1 MQVVNWDDLRIFL
14 SVAQTGQLA
23 RAAHLLGL
31 DATTA
36 GRRLRRLEKTLG
48 QTLFEQRRDG
58 QKLTEAGARLLVR
71 AEAVAATMRAVDS
84 EAHAAYEPEGV
95 VRVSITEGFGASFV
109 AEQLPAFAALYPRI
123 GIDLV
128 ATSGFLSPSRRETD
142 VAILLA
148 RPSKGPLVTRK
159 LTDYGLG
166 LYAAADYLR
175 AAPPIA
181 APSDLRDHALIG
193 YIPDLLPAPELDYLD
208 EIAPGL
214 APRLRSS
221 SITAQHRMV
230 AAGAGIAVLH
240 CFAADRDPALV
251 RVLPE
256 VRLQR
261 SFWLVTHEDS
271 RAIPRV
277 RLFLD
282 WLVALAEAERARL
295 VGT

>member
-1 MQVVNWDDLRIFL
+1 MNWDDLRIFL
-14 SVAQTGQLA
+14 AVAQTGQLS
-23 RAAHLLGL
+23 RAAQLLDL

-36 GRRLRRLEKTLG
+36 GRRLRRLEKALG
-48 QTLFEQRRDG
+48 QTLFEQSRDG
-58 QKLTEAGARLLVR
+58 QKLTEPGRRLLDQ
-71 AEAVAATMRAVDS
+71 AERIATTMREVDA
-84 EAHAAYEPEGV
+84 EAHAGDEPEGI

-109 AEQLPAFAALYPRI
+109 APHLPEFAALYPRI
-123 GIDLV
+123 GVDLV
-128 ATSGFLSPSRRETD
+128 ASSGFLSPSRRETD
-142 VAILLA
+142 VAVLLA
-148 RPSKGPLVTRK
+148 RPQTGPLVTRK

-166 LYAAADYLR
+166 LYAAADYL
-175 AAPPIA
+175 AGAPPIA
-181 APSDLRDHALIG
+181 TSADLGQHALIG

-214 APRLRSS
+214 RPRLRSS
-221 SITAQHRMV
+221 SITAQHRLV

-240 CFAADRDPALV
+240 CFSADDDPALV
-251 RVLPE
+251 RILPG

-271 RAIPRV
+271 RSLPRV

-282 WLVALAEAERARL
+282 WLAALAERERTRL